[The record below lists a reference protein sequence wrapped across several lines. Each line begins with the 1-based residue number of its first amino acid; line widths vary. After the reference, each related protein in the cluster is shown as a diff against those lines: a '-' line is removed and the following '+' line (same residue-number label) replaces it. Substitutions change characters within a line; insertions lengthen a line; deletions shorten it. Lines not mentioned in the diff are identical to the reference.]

1 MVKPKRARGSERE
14 KKRKSQVM
22 KVRRKTSESL
32 FRSSE
37 SDPQIL
43 KRQRSVS
50 EKSAGSSSN
59 FSRRSLDM
67 VGSVGARTPRWFEFR
82 SDATV
87 DRHWRNSSSSSS
99 SSTERFFEM
108 PRSGEG

>member
-14 KKRKSQVM
+14 KKRKSQAT
-22 KVRRKTSESL
+22 KARRKTIRKTSESL

-59 FSRRSLDM
+59 FSHRSLDM
-67 VGSVGARTPRWFEFR
+67 VGSDGLSLGATLP
-82 SDATV
+82 
-87 DRHWRNSSSSSS
+87 
-99 SSTERFFEM
+99 
-108 PRSGEG
+108 

>member
-1 MVKPKRARGSERE
+1 M
-14 KKRKSQVM
+14 
-22 KVRRKTSESL
+22 SESL

-50 EKSAGSSSN
+50 EKLARSSSN

-67 VGSVGARTPRWFEFR
+67 VGSAEARMPRWFEFR
-82 SDATV
+82 SDAAV
-87 DRHWRNSSSSSS
+87 DRRRRNSLSSSS

>member
-14 KKRKSQVM
+14 KKRKSQAT
-22 KVRRKTSESL
+22 KARRKTIRKTSESL
-32 FRSSE
+32 FQSSE

-59 FSRRSLDM
+59 FSTWLDPPERERPDGLSL
-67 VGSVGARTPRWFEFR
+67 GA
-82 SDATV
+82 
-87 DRHWRNSSSSSS
+87 
-99 SSTERFFEM
+99 M
-108 PRSGEG
+108 LL